1 MSIRTGIRGGCAWWY
16 VIRIAILYALNIA
29 TTVLEIQVM
38 HYYFLA
44 NFGDEKAM
52 HIISPYLT
60 AHVLLSAL
68 TTFLVD
74 IFFAFRL
81 FLLKQEIHQS
91 VPFIII
97 VAAIGATISGIC
109 KPAPASSQTHPF
121 NKPSVSPVTVVDSFL
136 HPSLPQL
143 EKYSRKARSAL
154 QHNSGFSHAPQPQVE
169 VVITNGLA
177 VVAEVIATAALAWS
191 FRKNKTGVS
200 RYASYRLDHSE
211 TIRAHYYKR
220 SPVEYRPVA
229 DDTGVCIRCDG
240 FKMMYP
246 QADNVSVFHS
256 GDVSPN
262 VYPCSRALELNTPTR
277 SPRLNFR
284 PALVQDMDAVLEV
297 TQVRHPI
304 EEMNISRNS
313 AAREEVIE
321 LSNTS
326 EK

>member
-1 MSIRTGIRGGCAWWY
+1 MNLCAGYDGFFYGIIISTCIFGVTLCQLWNYVNTNWDPWWLRL
-16 VIRIAILYALNIA
+16 VIAILYALNIA

-121 NKPSVSPVTVVDSFL
+121 NKPS
-136 HPSLPQL
+136 L

-200 RYASYRLDHSE
+200 RADKGCYQYRLDHSE

-240 FKMMYP
+240 FKMRLTRMPFYFSL
-246 QADNVSVFHS
+246 NKLYVSTMM
-256 GDVSPN
+256 
-262 VYPCSRALELNTPTR
+262 AI
-277 SPRLNFR
+277 LNFR

>member
-1 MSIRTGIRGGCAWWY
+1 MNLCAGYDGFFYGIIISTCIFGVTLCQLWNYVNTNWDPWWLRL
-16 VIRIAILYALNIA
+16 VIAILYALNIA

-97 VAAIGATISGIC
+97 VAAIGATISGIL
-109 KPAPASSQTHPF
+109 
-121 NKPSVSPVTVVDSFL
+121 TVVDSFL

-143 EKYSRKARSAL
+143 EKYSRK
-154 QHNSGFSHAPQPQVE
+154 VE

-200 RYASYRLDHSE
+200 RTDSIIQRLFVH
-211 TIRAHYYKR
+211 TITRGALL
-220 SPVEYRPVA
+220 SIDQLLMTLVFVFDA
-229 DDTGVCIRCDG
+229 TGLKWMPFYFSLNKLYVST
-240 FKMMYP
+240 MM
-246 QADNVSVFHS
+246 AI
-256 GDVSPN
+256 
-262 VYPCSRALELNTPTR
+262 
-277 SPRLNFR
+277 LNFR